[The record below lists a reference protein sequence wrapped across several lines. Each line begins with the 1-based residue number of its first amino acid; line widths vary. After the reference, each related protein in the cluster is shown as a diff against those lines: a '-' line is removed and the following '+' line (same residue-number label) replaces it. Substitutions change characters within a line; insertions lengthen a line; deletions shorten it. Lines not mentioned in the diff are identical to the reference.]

1 MNTLFNLQQQQPQGP
16 SPLLLLTPKSARM
29 PTARLCRFG
38 GEEGAYTWR
47 HKSRGRDPG
56 SESSGDGGCWEQK
69 RAKRG

>member
-1 MNTLFNLQQQQPQGP
+1 M
-16 SPLLLLTPKSARM
+16 PKSARM